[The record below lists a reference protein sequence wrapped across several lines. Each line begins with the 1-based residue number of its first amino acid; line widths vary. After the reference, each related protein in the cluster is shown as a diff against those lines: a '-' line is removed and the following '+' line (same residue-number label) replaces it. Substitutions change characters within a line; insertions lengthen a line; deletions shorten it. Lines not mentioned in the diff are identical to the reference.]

1 MAVALI
7 SSFSSFINPSRLT
20 GPIFDKELRVSS
32 RRRRNYVLRSAYLLV
47 LVVFVVGAWSIAF
60 LQGSRTSVAWQVSR
74 SAEIGRSLVLTIT
87 WFQFLTAQ
95 VLAAVM
101 LSNSISDEIRRGTMD
116 VLMTTPINCVQI
128 VLGKLFSRLFQLIL
142 MLAVSLPLLAVIR
155 VFGGIQ
161 WDYVV
166 SALSITLTA
175 TVFVGSLSMF
185 LSTRFRRSYPVLLI
199 MTTFLV
205 VAYLTMIPLSVFR
218 NSSSVLM
225 SVILHI
231 NPFAAMIQVT
241 SAASPGSRMG
251 TTFFSLPLHCL
262 IMGGASMFI
271 LFASAFRMRRH
282 ALDSFLGTNAGR
294 KLPIWKRNFISSAF
308 KSNRSFHT
316 TRPIRPVT
324 GSPIFWKELS
334 KPFSKSLRSN
344 AIVLGILLLILFI
357 FYYLA
362 YLFNAFSG
370 TLPIGTRFYSMFTSG
385 LWMFATIRTAAMA
398 ATSITKE
405 KEARTLPILLGT
417 LLEPKQ
423 IIHGKALAALWRNA
437 PAWLILAV
445 GQPAFYILMIALQ
458 KTQGNSSLVF
468 YIIFAP
474 LGIVANVIFL
484 IGLIFGPLGIVANVI
499 FLIGLGMYFS
509 TRLKSSTAAV
519 TATIGSLL
527 GFYVIRQFMFT
538 FLFAILGLM
547 MMRNMQVAFIFNP
560 IVSIVFNAVIGMV
573 LLRRAKCRLRRDIF

>member
-7 SSFSSFINPSRLT
+7 NSFSRFINPSWLT

-47 LVVFVVGAWSIAF
+47 LVFLVAAAWATALLRSS
-60 LQGSRTSVAWQVSR
+60 GTSVTWQVSR
-74 SAEIGRSLVLTIT
+74 MAEIGRSLVLMIT
-87 WFQFLTAQ
+87 WLQFLTAQ
-95 VLAAVM
+95 ILAAVM

-128 VLGKLFSRLFQLIL
+128 VLGKLFSKLLQLIL
-142 MLAVSLPLLAVIR
+142 VLAVSLPLLAVIR

-185 LSTRFRRSYPVLLI
+185 LSTRFRRSYLVILI

-205 VAYLTMIPLSVFR
+205 VAYLFMIPLSFFR
-218 NSSSVLM
+218 NSNNVLM

-231 NPFAAMIQVT
+231 NPFAAMTQVT
-241 SAASPGSRMG
+241 SSAFPGSRLG

-262 IMGGASMFI
+262 VMGGASMVI

-282 ALDSFLGTNAGR
+282 ALESFLGTNAGR

-308 KSNRSFHT
+308 KSNRSFHA

-324 GSPIFWKELS
+324 GSPIFWKELP
-334 KPFSKSLRSN
+334 KPFSKSLKSN
-344 AIVLGILLLILFI
+344 AIVLGIFLLLLFI
-357 FYYLA
+357 FCYLA
-362 YLFNAFSG
+362 YLFKAFSS
-370 TLPIGTRFYSMFTSG
+370 PMPVAMIFYSMFTSG
-385 LWMFATIRTAAMA
+385 IWMIATIRTAAMA

-405 KEARTLPILLGT
+405 KEARTLPLLLGT

-437 PAWLILAV
+437 PAWLILALGTPV
-445 GQPAFYILMIALQ
+445 FYILMIALQ
-458 KTQGNSSLVF
+458 KTQGSGSLDF
-468 YIIFAP
+468 YYYSYI
-474 LGIVANVIFL
+474 
-484 IGLIFGPLGIVANVI
+484 IFGPLGIVANVI

-519 TATIGSLL
+519 MATIGSLL

-538 FLFAILGLM
+538 FLFAVLGVM
-547 MMRNMQVAFIFNP
+547 MMGNVQFALVLNP
-560 IVSIVFNAVIGMV
+560 IFRIVFNAVIGMV
-573 LLRRAKCRLRRDIF
+573 LLWRAKCRLRLDIF

>member
-7 SSFSSFINPSRLT
+7 SSFSRFINPSWLT

-47 LVVFVVGAWSIAF
+47 LVVLVAAAWFTTF
-60 LQGSRTSVAWQVSR
+60 LRGSRTSVAWQVSR
-74 SAEIGRSLVLTIT
+74 TAEIGRSLVLTIT

-128 VLGKLFSRLFQLIL
+128 VLGKLFSKLFQLIL

-161 WDYVV
+161 WDYVI

-185 LSTRFRRSYPVLLI
+185 LSTKFRRSYFVILI

-205 VAYLTMIPLSVFR
+205 VAYLLMIPLSFFR

-225 SVILHI
+225 KVILHI

-241 SAASPGSRMG
+241 SAAFPGSRLG
-251 TTFFSLPLHCL
+251 TTSFSLPLHCL
-262 IMGGASMFI
+262 LMGGASIFI

-294 KLPIWKRNFISSAF
+294 KLPIWKRNFMSSVF
-308 KSNRSFHT
+308 KSKSSFSAT
-316 TRPIRPVT
+316 SPIRPVT

-344 AIVLGILLLILFI
+344 AIVLGILLLLLFI
-357 FYYLA
+357 FYYMA
-362 YLFNAFSG
+362 YLFNAFSAA
-370 TLPIGTRFYSMFTSG
+370 PVAMIFYSMFTRG
-385 LWMFATIRTAAMA
+385 LWMIATIRTAAMA

-405 KEARTLPILLGT
+405 KEARTLPLLLGT

-437 PAWLILAV
+437 PAWLILALGTPV
-445 GQPAFYILMIALQ
+445 FYILMITLQ
-458 KTQGNSSLVF
+458 KTKGLSSLGF
-468 YIIFAP
+468 YYYSHI
-474 LGIVANVIFL
+474 
-484 IGLIFGPLGIVANVI
+484 IFGPLGIVANVI

-509 TRLKSSTAAV
+509 TRLKSSTAALM
-519 TATIGSLL
+519 ATIGSLL
-527 GFYVIRQFMFT
+527 GFYVIRQFMFM
-538 FLFAILGLM
+538 FLFAILGVM
-547 MMRNMQVAFIFNP
+547 MTGNIQVALILNQ

-573 LLRRAKCRLRRDIF
+573 LLWRAKYRLRLDIF

>member
-7 SSFSSFINPSRLT
+7 SSFSRFINPSWLT

-47 LVVFVVGAWSIAF
+47 LVVLVAIAWSTA
-60 LQGSRTSVAWQVSR
+60 LLRGSGTSITWQVSR
-74 SAEIGRSLVLTIT
+74 MAEVGRSLVLTIT

-95 VLAAVM
+95 ILAAVM
-101 LSNSISDEIRRGTMD
+101 LSNSISDELRRGTMD

-175 TVFVGSLSMF
+175 TFFVGSLSMF
-185 LSTRFRRSYPVLLI
+185 LSTKFRRSYPVILI

-231 NPFAAMIQVT
+231 NPFAAMTQVT
-241 SAASPGSRMG
+241 SAAFPGSRLG
-251 TTFFSLPLHCL
+251 TTSFSLPLHCL
-262 IMGGASMFI
+262 VMGGASMFM

-282 ALDSFLGTNAGR
+282 ALDSFLGTNAKR
-294 KLPIWKRNFISSAF
+294 KLPIWKRNFMSSVF
-308 KSNRSFHT
+308 KSKSSFST

-344 AIVLGILLLILFI
+344 AIVLGILLLLLFI
-357 FYYLA
+357 FFYLA
-362 YLFNAFSG
+362 YLFNAFSPP
-370 TLPIGTRFYSMFTSG
+370 TPVAMIFYSMFTSG
-385 LWMFATIRTAAMA
+385 LWMIATIRTAAMA

-405 KEARTLPILLGT
+405 KEARTLPLLLGT

-423 IIHGKALAALWRNA
+423 IIRGKALAALWRNA
-437 PAWLILAV
+437 PAWLILAL
-445 GQPAFYILMIALQ
+445 GTPAFYILMIALQ
-458 KTQGNSSLVF
+458 KTQGNSSLDF
-468 YIIFAP
+468 YFYYII
-474 LGIVANVIFL
+474 L
-484 IGLIFGPLGIVANVI
+484 GPLGIVANVI

-519 TATIGSLL
+519 MATIGSLL

-538 FLFAILGLM
+538 LLFAILGVAM
-547 MMRNMQVAFIFNP
+547 MGNMQVALILNP
-560 IVSIVFNAVIGMV
+560 IVMIVFNAVIGMV
-573 LLRRAKCRLRRDIF
+573 LLWRAKCRLRLDIF

>member
-7 SSFSSFINPSRLT
+7 SSFSRFINLSWLT

-47 LVVFVVGAWSIAF
+47 LVVLVAAAWSIA
-60 LQGSRTSVAWQVSR
+60 LLKGSGKSVAWQVSR
-74 SAEIGRSLVLTIT
+74 MAEVGRSLVLMIT

-128 VLGKLFSRLFQLIL
+128 VLGKLLSKLFQLIL

-166 SALSITLTA
+166 SALSITLTT

-185 LSTRFRRSYPVLLI
+185 LSTKFRRSYLVILI
-199 MTTFLV
+199 MTIFLV
-205 VAYLTMIPLSVFR
+205 VAYLTMTLLSVFR

-231 NPFAAMIQVT
+231 NPFAAMTQVT
-241 SAASPGSRMG
+241 SAAFPGSRLG
-251 TTFFSLPLHCL
+251 TISFSLPLHCL
-262 IMGGASMFI
+262 VMGGTSMFM

-282 ALDSFLGTNAGR
+282 ALDSFLGTNARR
-294 KLPIWKRNFISSAF
+294 KLPIWKRNFISSVF
-308 KSNRSFHT
+308 KSKNSFST

-324 GSPIFWKELS
+324 GSPIFWKEMP

-344 AIVLGILLLILFI
+344 SIILGILLLLLFI
-357 FYYLA
+357 FFYLA
-362 YLFNAFSG
+362 YLFNAFSA
-370 TLPIGTRFYSMFTSG
+370 PSPVAMIFYSMFTSG
-385 LWMFATIRTAAMA
+385 LWMVATIRTAAMA

-423 IIHGKALAALWRNA
+423 IIRGKALAALWRNA
-437 PAWLILAV
+437 PAWLILTLGTPV
-445 GQPAFYILMIALQ
+445 FYILMITLQ
-458 KTQGNSSLVF
+458 STKGNSSLDF
-468 YIIFAP
+468 YYYYI
-474 LGIVANVIFL
+474 
-484 IGLIFGPLGIVANVI
+484 IFGPLGIIANVI

-519 TATIGSLL
+519 MATIGSLL
-527 GFYVIRQFMFT
+527 GLYVIRQFMFT
-538 FLFAILGLM
+538 FLFAILGAM
-547 MMRNMQVAFIFNP
+547 MMGNMQVALILNP
-560 IVSIVFNAVIGMV
+560 IFMIVFNAVIGTV
-573 LLRRAKCRLRRDIF
+573 LLWRAKCRLRLDIF

>member
-47 LVVFVVGAWSIAF
+47 LVILVAGAWSIAF

-74 SAEIGRSLVLTIT
+74 TAEIGRSLVLTIT

-95 VLAAVM
+95 ILAAVM
-101 LSNSISDEIRRGTMD
+101 LSNSISDELRRGTMD

-175 TVFVGSLSMF
+175 TFFVGSLSMF
-185 LSTRFRRSYPVLLI
+185 LSTRLRRSYHVILI

-205 VAYLTMIPLSVFR
+205 VAYLTMIPLSFFR
-218 NSSSVLM
+218 SSSSVLM
-225 SVILHI
+225 SVILYI
-231 NPFAAMIQVT
+231 NPLAAMIQVT

-251 TTFFSLPLHCL
+251 TTFFSVPLHCL
-262 IMGGASMFI
+262 VMGGASMFI

-282 ALDSFLGTNAGR
+282 ALDTFLGTNAGR
-294 KLPIWKRNFISSAF
+294 KLPIWKRNFISSVF
-308 KSNRSFHT
+308 KGKSSFST

-324 GSPIFWKELS
+324 GSPIFWKELP
-334 KPFSKSLRSN
+334 KPFSESLRSN
-344 AIVLGILLLILFI
+344 AIVLGIFLLLLFI
-357 FYYLA
+357 FCYLA
-362 YLFNAFSG
+362 YLFNAFS
-370 TLPIGTRFYSMFTSG
+370 TYTPVPMMFYSMFTSG
-385 LWMFATIRTAAMA
+385 LWMIATIRTAAMA

-405 KEARTLPILLGT
+405 KEARTLPLLLGT

-437 PAWLILAV
+437 PAWLILALGTPV
-445 GQPAFYILMIALQ
+445 SYILMIALQ
-458 KTQGNSSLVF
+458 KTQGGSSRDFFF
-468 YIIFAP
+468 YYI
-474 LGIVANVIFL
+474 
-484 IGLIFGPLGIVANVI
+484 IFGPLGIVANVI

-519 TATIGSLL
+519 MATIGSLL

-538 FLFAILGLM
+538 FLFAILGMMLM
-547 MMRNMQVAFIFNP
+547 GNMQFALILNP

-573 LLRRAKCRLRRDIF
+573 LLRRAKCRLRLDIF

>member
-47 LVVFVVGAWSIAF
+47 LIILVAGAWSIAF
-60 LQGSRTSVAWQVSR
+60 LRSSGTSVAWQVSR
-74 SAEIGRSLVLTIT
+74 TAEIGRSLIITIT

-95 VLAAVM
+95 ILAAVM

-128 VLGKLFSRLFQLIL
+128 VLGKLFSKLFQLIL

-166 SALSITLTA
+166 SALIITLTA
-175 TVFVGSLSMF
+175 TVFIGSLSMF
-185 LSTRFRRSYPVLLI
+185 LSTRFRRSYLVILI

-205 VAYLTMIPLSVFR
+205 VAYLIMTPLFFFR
-218 NSSSVLM
+218 GSSSVLM

-231 NPFAAMIQVT
+231 NPLAAMAQVT
-241 SAASPGSRMG
+241 SAASPGTRMG
-251 TTFFSLPLHCL
+251 TTFFSVPLHCL
-262 IMGGASMFI
+262 VMGGASMFI

-282 ALDSFLGTNAGR
+282 ALDSFLGTNTGR
-294 KLPIWKRNFISSAF
+294 KLPVWKRNFMPSAF
-308 KSNRSFHT
+308 KSKSSFPT
-316 TRPIRPVT
+316 TRPTRPIT

-334 KPFSKSLRSN
+334 KPFSESLRSN
-344 AIVLGILLLILFI
+344 AIVLGILLFI
-357 FYYLA
+357 FFIFCCLGF
-362 YLFNAFSG
+362 LFTSG
-370 TLPIGTRFYSMFTSG
+370 TLSIATIFYSMFTSG
-385 LWMFATIRTAAMA
+385 LWMIATIRTAAMA

-405 KEARTLPILLGT
+405 KEARTLPLLLGT

-437 PAWLILAV
+437 PAWLILALGTPV
-445 GQPAFYILMIALQ
+445 FYILMMTRQ
-458 KTQGNSSLVF
+458 KTTGVSSLDLYYYS
-468 YIIFAP
+468 YI
-474 LGIVANVIFL
+474 
-484 IGLIFGPLGIVANVI
+484 IFGPLRIVANVI
-499 FLIGLGMYFS
+499 FLIGLGMYLS

-519 TATIGSLL
+519 MATIGSLL

-538 FLFAILGLM
+538 FFVAILGVTM
-547 MMRNMQVAFIFNP
+547 MGNMQFAFILNP

-573 LLRRAKCRLRRDIF
+573 LLRWAKYRLRRDIF

>member
-1 MAVALI
+1 MAVALV
-7 SSFSSFINPSRLT
+7 SSFSRFVNPSRLT

-47 LVVFVVGAWSIAF
+47 LVVFVAGAWST
-60 LQGSRTSVAWQVSR
+60 LLLSGSGTSVAWQVSR
-74 SAEIGRSLVLTIT
+74 TAEIGRSLVLTIT

-95 VLAAVM
+95 ILAAVM

-185 LSTRFRRSYPVLLI
+185 LSTRFRRSYPVILI
-199 MTTFLV
+199 MTTFLAV
-205 VAYLTMIPLSVFR
+205 TYLTMIPLSFFR
-218 NSSSVLM
+218 SSSSVLM

-231 NPFAAMIQVT
+231 NPLAAMAQVT
-241 SAASPGSRMG
+241 SAASPGSRVG
-251 TTFFSLPLHCL
+251 TTFFSVPLHCL
-262 IMGGASMFI
+262 VMGGASMFI

-282 ALDSFLGTNAGR
+282 TLDSFLGTNAGR
-294 KLPIWKRNFISSAF
+294 KLPIWKRNLSSVF
-308 KSNRSFHT
+308 KGKSSFST
-316 TRPIRPVT
+316 TSPIRPVT

-344 AIVLGILLLILFI
+344 AIILGILLFLLFI
-357 FYYLA
+357 FCYLTF
-362 YLFNAFSG
+362 LFSSG
-370 TLPIGTRFYSMFTSG
+370 TLPVAMIFYSMFTSG
-385 LWMFATIRTAAMA
+385 LWMIATIRTAAMA

-405 KEARTLPILLGT
+405 KEARTLPLLLGT

-437 PAWLILAV
+437 PAWIILALGTPV
-445 GQPAFYILMIALQ
+445 SYILMIALQ
-458 KTQGNSSLVF
+458 KTQGSSSLDL
-468 YIIFAP
+468 YYYSNI
-474 LGIVANVIFL
+474 
-484 IGLIFGPLGIVANVI
+484 IFGPLGIVANII

-519 TATIGSLL
+519 MATIGSLL

-538 FLFAILGLM
+538 FLFAILGVM
-547 MMRNMQVAFIFNP
+547 MMGNMQVPLILNP
-560 IVSIVFNAVIGMV
+560 IVSIVFNVVIGIV
-573 LLRRAKCRLRRDIF
+573 LLRRAKYRLRLDIF

>member
-7 SSFSSFINPSRLT
+7 SSFSRFFNPAWLT
-20 GPIFDKELRVSS
+20 GPIFDKELRVAS

-47 LVVFVVGAWSIAF
+47 LVVFVVGSWSIAI
-60 LQGSRTSVAWQVSR
+60 LRGSRTSVAWQVSR
-74 SAEIGRSLVLTIT
+74 MAEVSRSLVLTIT

-95 VLAAVM
+95 ILAAVM
-101 LSNSISDEIRRGTMD
+101 FSNSISDEIRRGTMD

-128 VLGKLFSRLFQLIL
+128 VLGKLFSRLFQLML

-161 WDYVV
+161 WDYIV

-185 LSTRFRRSYPVLLI
+185 LSTRFRRSYHVILI

-205 VAYLTMIPLSVFR
+205 VAYLTMIPLSFFR
-218 NSSSVLM
+218 NSNSVLM
-225 SVILHI
+225 IVILHI
-231 NPFAAMIQVT
+231 NPFAAMRQVT
-241 SAASPGSRMG
+241 SAAFPGSRAG
-251 TTFFSLPLHCL
+251 ATFSSLPLHCL
-262 IMGGASMFI
+262 VMGGASMFM

-294 KLPIWKRNFISSAF
+294 KLTIWKRNLSSAF
-308 KSNRSFHT
+308 KSKSSFST

-334 KPFSKSLRSN
+334 KPFSESLKSN
-344 AIVLGILLLILFI
+344 AIGFGILLLLLFI
-357 FYYLA
+357 FYFLA
-362 YLFNAFSG
+362 YLSASTPVAMIFF
-370 TLPIGTRFYSMFTSG
+370 SMFTSG
-385 LWMFATIRTAAMA
+385 LWMIATIRTAAMA

-423 IIHGKALAALWRNA
+423 IIQGKALAALWRNA
-437 PAWLILAV
+437 PAWLILALGTPV
-445 GQPAFYILMIALQ
+445 FYILMVTRQTI
-458 KTQGNSSLVF
+458 GISSLSSYYYS
-468 YIIFAP
+468 YII
-474 LGIVANVIFL
+474 L
-484 IGLIFGPLGIVANVI
+484 GPLGIAANII

-519 TATIGSLL
+519 MATIGLLL
-527 GFYVIRQFMFT
+527 GFYVVRQFMFT
-538 FLFAILGLM
+538 FLFAVLGAM
-547 MMRNMQVAFIFNP
+547 MMGSMQVALILNP
-560 IVSIVFNAVIGMV
+560 IFRIVFNAFVGVI
-573 LLRRAKCRLRRDIF
+573 LLRQAKYRLRLDIF

>member
-1 MAVALI
+1 MAVALVN
-7 SSFSSFINPSRLT
+7 SFSRFIDPSWLT

-32 RRRRNYVLRSAYLLV
+32 RRRRIYVLRSAYLLL
-47 LVVFVVGAWSIAF
+47 LVALVAAAWSTA
-60 LQGSRTSVAWQVSR
+60 LLRGWGRSAAWQVSR
-74 SAEIGRSLVLTIT
+74 MAELGRSLILVIT

-95 VLAAVM
+95 ILAAVM

-175 TVFVGSLSMF
+175 TIFVGSLSMF
-185 LSTRFRRSYPVLLI
+185 LSTRFRRSYLVILI

-205 VAYLTMIPLSVFR
+205 VAYLFMIPLSVFR
-218 NSSSVLM
+218 NSNSILM
-225 SVILHI
+225 SIIRHI
-231 NPFAAMIQVT
+231 NPFAAMTQVT
-241 SAASPGSRMG
+241 SAAFPGSRAR
-251 TTFFSLPLHCL
+251 TTSFSLPLHCL
-262 IMGGASMFI
+262 AMGGASMFI

-282 ALDSFLGTNAGR
+282 ALESFLGT
-294 KLPIWKRNFISSAF
+294 KLPIWKKNLVRSVF
-308 KSNRSFHT
+308 KSDRSFHA

-324 GSPIFWKELS
+324 GSPIFWKELP
-334 KPFSKSLRSN
+334 KPFSKSLKSN
-344 AIVLGILLLILFI
+344 AIVVCIFLLLLFI
-357 FYYLA
+357 FCYLA
-362 YLFNAFSG
+362 YLFNAFSS
-370 TLPIGTRFYSMFTSG
+370 PMPVAMIFYSMFTSG
-385 LWMFATIRTAAMA
+385 IWMIATIRTAAMA

-405 KEARTLPILLGT
+405 KEARTLPLLLGT

-437 PAWLILAV
+437 PAWLILALGTPV
-445 GQPAFYILMIALQ
+445 FYILMIARQ
-458 KTQGNSSLVF
+458 KTTGISSLDF
-468 YIIFAP
+468 YYYYII
-474 LGIVANVIFL
+474 L
-484 IGLIFGPLGIVANVI
+484 GPLGTAANVI

-519 TATIGSLL
+519 MATIGSLL
-527 GFYVIRQFMFT
+527 GFYVVRQFMFT
-538 FLFAILGLM
+538 FLFAILGVRTM
-547 MMRNMQVAFIFNP
+547 GNIQVALILNP
-560 IVSIVFNAVIGMV
+560 IVRIVFNAVVGIV
-573 LLRRAKCRLRRDIF
+573 LFWRAKCRLRLDIF

>member
-7 SSFSSFINPSRLT
+7 SSFSRFINPSWLT

-47 LVVFVVGAWSIAF
+47 LVFVVAAAWSTA
-60 LQGSRTSVAWQVSR
+60 LLRSSANTVAWQVSR
-74 SAEIGRSLVLTIT
+74 MAELGRSLVLMIT

-95 VLAAVM
+95 ILAAVM

-128 VLGKLFSRLFQLIL
+128 VLGKLFSRLVQLIL
-142 MLAVSLPLLAVIR
+142 ILAVSLPLLAVIR

-166 SALSITLTA
+166 SALSITLTT

-185 LSTRFRRSYPVLLI
+185 LSTKFRRSYLVILI

-205 VAYLTMIPLSVFR
+205 VAYLIMIPLSVFR
-218 NSSSVLM
+218 GSSSVLM

-231 NPFAAMIQVT
+231 NPFAAMTQVT
-241 SAASPGSRMG
+241 LAAFPGSRLG
-251 TTFFSLPLHCL
+251 TTSFSLPLHCL
-262 IMGGASMFI
+262 VMGGASMFM
-271 LFASAFRMRRH
+271 LFASAFRMRRR
-282 ALDSFLGTNAGR
+282 ALDSFLGTNAKR
-294 KLPIWKRNFISSAF
+294 KLPIWKRNFISSVF
-308 KSNRSFHT
+308 KSKNSFST

-344 AIVLGILLLILFI
+344 AIILGILLLLLFI
-357 FYYLA
+357 FFYLA
-362 YLFNAFSG
+362 YLFNAFSA
-370 TLPIGTRFYSMFTSG
+370 PSPVAMIFYSMFTSG
-385 LWMFATIRTAAMA
+385 LWMIATIRTAAMA

-423 IIHGKALAALWRNA
+423 IIRGKALAALWRNA
-437 PAWLILAV
+437 PAWLILTLGTPV
-445 GQPAFYILMIALQ
+445 FYILMITLQ
-458 KTQGNSSLVF
+458 STKGNRSLDF
-468 YIIFAP
+468 YYYYYI
-474 LGIVANVIFL
+474 
-484 IGLIFGPLGIVANVI
+484 IFGPLGIIANVI

-519 TATIGSLL
+519 MATIGSLL
-527 GFYVIRQFMFT
+527 GLYVIRQFMFT
-538 FLFAILGLM
+538 FLFAIPGVM
-547 MMRNMQVAFIFNP
+547 MMGNMQVAFILNP
-560 IVSIVFNAVIGMV
+560 IVMIVFNAVIGMV
-573 LLRRAKCRLRRDIF
+573 LLWRAKCRLRLDIF

>member
-7 SSFSSFINPSRLT
+7 SSFSSFINPSWLT

-47 LVVFVVGAWSIAF
+47 LVILVAGAWSIAF
-60 LQGSRTSVAWQVSR
+60 LRSSRTSVAWQVSR
-74 SAEIGRSLVLTIT
+74 TAEIGRSLVLTIT

-95 VLAAVM
+95 ILAAVM

-128 VLGKLFSRLFQLIL
+128 VLGKLFSRLFQLML

-166 SALSITLTA
+166 SALSITFTA
-175 TVFVGSLSMF
+175 TFFVGSLSMF
-185 LSTRFRRSYPVLLI
+185 LSTRFRRSYPVILI
-199 MTTFLV
+199 MTTFLA
-205 VAYLTMIPLSVFR
+205 VAYLIMTPLFFFR
-218 NSSSVLM
+218 GSGSVLM

-231 NPFAAMIQVT
+231 NPFAAMRQVT
-241 SAASPGSRMG
+241 LSAFPGSRMG
-251 TTFFSLPLHCL
+251 TTFFSVPLHCL
-262 IMGGASMFI
+262 VMGGASMFI

-308 KSNRSFHT
+308 KSNRSFHA

-334 KPFSKSLRSN
+334 KPFSESLRSN
-344 AIVLGILLLILFI
+344 AIVLGIFLLLLFI
-357 FYYLA
+357 FCYLT
-362 YLFNAFSG
+362 YLFNAFS
-370 TLPIGTRFYSMFTSG
+370 TPTPFAMIFYSMFISG
-385 LWMFATIRTAAMA
+385 LWMIATIRTAAMA

-405 KEARTLPILLGT
+405 KEARTLPLLLGT

-437 PAWLILAV
+437 PAWLILALYTPV
-445 GQPAFYILMIALQ
+445 SYILMIALQ
-458 KTQGNSSLVF
+458 KTQGSGSLDYYYS
-468 YIIFAP
+468 YI
-474 LGIVANVIFL
+474 
-484 IGLIFGPLGIVANVI
+484 IFGPLRIVANVI

-519 TATIGSLL
+519 MATIGSLL
-527 GFYVIRQFMFT
+527 GFYVIRQFMFM
-538 FLFAILGLM
+538 FLFAILGM
-547 MMRNMQVAFIFNP
+547 MMMGNMQVPLILNS
-560 IVSIVFNAVIGMV
+560 IVNIVFNAAIGMV

>member
-7 SSFSSFINPSRLT
+7 SSFSSFFNQSWLT

-32 RRRRNYVLRSAYLLV
+32 RRRRNYVLRSVYLLV
-47 LVVFVVGAWSIAF
+47 LVFLVAGAWFTA
-60 LQGSRTSVAWQVSR
+60 LLRGSGKSVAWQVSR
-74 SAEIGRSLVLTIT
+74 MAEVGRSLILTIT

-95 VLAAVM
+95 ILAAVM
-101 LSNSISDEIRRGTMD
+101 FSNSISDEIRRGTMD

-128 VLGKLFSRLFQLIL
+128 VLGKLFSKLFQLIL
-142 MLAVSLPLLAVIR
+142 VLAVSLPLLAVIR

-166 SALSITLTA
+166 SALSITFTA

-185 LSTRFRRSYPVLLI
+185 LSTKFRRSYLVILI
-199 MTTFLV
+199 MTIFLV
-205 VAYLTMIPLSVFR
+205 VAYLTMIPLSFFR
-218 NSSSVLM
+218 SSSSVLM

-231 NPFAAMIQVT
+231 NPLAAMTQIT
-241 SAASPGSRMG
+241 SSAFPGSRMG
-251 TTFFSLPLHCL
+251 ATSFSLPLHCL
-262 IMGGASMFI
+262 VMGGASMFI

-282 ALDSFLGTNAGR
+282 ALDSFLGTNARR
-294 KLPIWKRNFISSAF
+294 KLPVWKRNFITSAF
-308 KSNRSFHT
+308 KRKSSFST
-316 TRPIRPVT
+316 TGSIRPVT

-344 AIVLGILLLILFI
+344 AIILGIFLLLLFI
-357 FYYLA
+357 FCYLA
-362 YLFNAFSG
+362 YLFNAFSSS
-370 TLPIGTRFYSMFTSG
+370 TPVAMIFYSMFTSG
-385 LWMFATIRTAAMA
+385 IWLIATIRTAAMA

-437 PAWLILAV
+437 PAWLILAL
-445 GQPAFYILMIALQ
+445 GTPAFYILTIALQ
-458 KTQGNSSLVF
+458 RTQGSNLDF
-468 YIIFAP
+468 YFYYIILGP
-474 LGIVANVIFL
+474 LGIAANVIF
-484 IGLIFGPLGIVANVI
+484 V
-499 FLIGLGMYFS
+499 IGLGMYFS

-519 TATIGSLL
+519 MATISSLL

-538 FLFAILGLM
+538 FLFAILGVAM
-547 MMRNMQVAFIFNP
+547 MGNMQVALILNP
-560 IVSIVFNAVIGMV
+560 IVRIVFNAVIGMV
-573 LLRRAKCRLRRDIF
+573 LLWRAKCRLRLDIF